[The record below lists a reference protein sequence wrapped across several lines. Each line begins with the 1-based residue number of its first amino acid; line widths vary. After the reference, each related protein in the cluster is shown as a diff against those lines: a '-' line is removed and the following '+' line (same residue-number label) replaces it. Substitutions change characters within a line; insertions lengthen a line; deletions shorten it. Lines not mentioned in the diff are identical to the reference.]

1 MYTSLLVNVPNFI
14 TIIRILSIPI
24 LIVVLLSQFK
34 GSEITGFAIFLLA
47 ALTDMLDGIWAR
59 RKNQITTIGKLLDPI
74 ADKLLVASALIC
86 LVELGTLAS
95 WMAIILI
102 GRGIA
107 VTGLRAIASSQGHQ
121 IQASGM
127 GKIKMWVEAT
137 AISLLILGSNILGQ
151 FYILALIGIWL
162 AIAVSLISGA
172 EYFLKFRF
180 LFASKDS

>member
-1 MYTSLLVNVPNFI
+1 MNAPNFI
-14 TIIRILSIPI
+14 TIIRILSVPV

-34 GSEITGFAIFLLA
+34 GNKLIAFAIFLIA

-59 RKNQITTIGKLLDPI
+59 RKNQITTLGKLLDPI

-86 LVELGTLAS
+86 LVELGTVAS

-107 VTGLRAIASSQGHQ
+107 VTGLRAIASSQGHH
-121 IQASGM
+121 IQASRL

-137 AISLLILGSNILGQ
+137 AISLLILGKNILGQ
-151 FYILALIGIWL
+151 FYFLALVGLWL

-172 EYFLKFRF
+172 KYFLKFRF
-180 LFASKDS
+180 LFASKDY